1 MTTSVITGL
10 SDLTLEQ
17 MRGSQLVITKHAN
30 VLEILM
36 QMKILNMPN
45 LWIFTTHKNLLKLN
59 FFSFLNADR
68 L

>member
-1 MTTSVITGL
+1 MTTSVITRL
-10 SDLTLEQ
+10 SNLTLGQ

-45 LWIFTTHKNLLKLN
+45 LWIFTSHKILLKLN